1 MSAQAVEAALAEL
14 TPGGQF
20 SVDLRDIPLDEVL
33 FAVHVQRFTGRVEL
47 GPPGSLDRLYFREGA
62 LMGVLPPPHLDVSL
76 FGEALL
82 QQKVISR
89 EILAAVQ
96 DEGPFADARALAERL
111 IATGAVAPA
120 DVDRAAAEQARRRV
134 FQIYDVPAEDLH
146 VREGLDRLAHFLP
159 TYVDLRPAIAFGM
172 VVRASPARKMELK
185 ARLMHRHVRVIAPYD
200 EKRNG
205 YGLPPALL
213 FAMRTLAEGVSLG
226 PEARIHPLSA
236 EDSHG
241 LLLLLERMSLLAI
254 SE

>member
-1 MSAQAVEAALAEL
+1 MSASAVEAALAGL

-47 GPPGSLDRLYFREGA
+47 GPPKSLDRLYFREGA
-62 LMGVLPPPHLDVSL
+62 LMGVLPPPALDLPL

-89 EILAAVQ
+89 EVLAAVQ
-96 DEGPFADARALAERL
+96 DEGPFPDARALAERL
-111 IATGAVAPA
+111 LATGAAPA
-120 DVDRAAAEQARRRV
+120 ADIDRAVAEQARRRV

-172 VVRASPARKMELK
+172 VVRASPTRKAELK

-213 FAMRTLAEGVSLG
+213 FAMRSLADGVLLG
-226 PEARIHPLSA
+226 PEARLHPLSA

-241 LLLLLERMSLLAI
+241 LLLLLERMSLL
-254 SE
+254 SVSD